1 MNSVLVTEGIDDIT
15 LQAMPE
21 DDLERKR
28 QMRWAQDERRRE
40 KKKNSKEA
48 DIEESKKLKDV
59 MSEQTRLDSIQSFRE
74 YSRLL
79 QEEMKVVSEPSI
91 GVSGEL

>member
-1 MNSVLVTEGIDDIT
+1 
-15 LQAMPE
+15 
-21 DDLERKR
+21 
-28 QMRWAQDERRRE
+28 MRWAQDERRRE

-48 DIEESKKLKDV
+48 EIEESKKLKDV

-79 QEEMKVVSEPSI
+79 QEEMKVVSEPAI
-91 GVSGEL
+91 GGNGEP